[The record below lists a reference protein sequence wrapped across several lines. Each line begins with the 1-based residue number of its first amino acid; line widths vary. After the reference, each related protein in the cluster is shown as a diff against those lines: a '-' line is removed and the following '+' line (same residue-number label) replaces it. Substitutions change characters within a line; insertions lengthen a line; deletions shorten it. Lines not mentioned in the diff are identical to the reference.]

1 MIDQLRIT
9 VLVENTA
16 GRDDLVA
23 EHGLALWIE
32 ADDRKI
38 LFDTGQGPALAP
50 NAEALGINLEEA
62 YAVAL
67 SHGHYDHTGGLAA
80 LRNRLR
86 DARLYVHPAAFDRKF
101 GVTTEGSRYIGASL
115 GRLEQLQREIPNLIP
130 TIEPTEIVPG
140 VSVTGEIP
148 RRNDFEDVGGPFFR
162 DDAGRAPDSLPDDQA
177 MYIDTRDGVVILLGC
192 AHAGVVNTL
201 DYVAEL
207 TGADRF
213 HAVLGG
219 MHLVRASEERI
230 SRSIAALR
238 AYNVQLIGPC
248 HCTGAEPTARI
259 REAFP
264 ERFMQVSAGSVMSF
278 PDSPR

>member
-1 MIDQLRIT
+1 MIERLRIT

-16 GRDDLVA
+16 ARDALIA

-32 ADDRKI
+32 ADERKI
-38 LFDTGQGPALAP
+38 LFDTGQGRALAP
-50 NAEALGINLEEA
+50 NAEALGIKLEEA

-80 LRNRLR
+80 LRETLR
-86 DARLYVHPAAFDRKF
+86 HAKLYVHSAAFDSKF
-101 GVTTEGSRYIGASL
+101 GVTADGSRYIGAAL
-115 GRLEQLQREIPNLIP
+115 GRLEQVQREIPNLIP
-130 TIEPTEIVPG
+130 TIAPTEIVPG

-148 RRNDFEDVGGPFFR
+148 RRNNFEDTGGPFFR

-177 MYIDTRDGVVILLGC
+177 MFIDTRDGVVVLLGC

-213 HAVLGG
+213 HGVLGG
-219 MHLVRASEERI
+219 MHLVRASAERI

-238 AYNVQLIGPC
+238 AYNVQFIGPC
-248 HCTGAEPTARI
+248 HCTGADATARI
-259 REAFP
+259 RAAFP
-264 ERFMQVSAGSVMSF
+264 ERFMEVSAGSVISF
-278 PDSPR
+278 PDAPH